1 MKMRVAASIAVTVLA
16 TTVLAGCQFVTPQQT
31 TRSYT
36 PADGV
41 NGTAGD
47 VDVRNAF
54 VLEGAGDTASVIGV
68 LSNTSDA
75 QTSVT
80 LQWTGTSGTETRSL
94 VIPAGGLLSMSTDP
108 TKLDA
113 SVRERLQ
120 RGRARRRRRDARRR
134 CFNVTFSTS
143 DGAEQPAAAGADG
156 QLLAVRDAG
165 AHADADPH
173 ADEDEEEQP
182 SPDVTDSA
190 TPTPTPTD
198 TLAG

>member
-31 TRSYT
+31 SRSYT

-41 NGTAGD
+41 NGSAGT

-68 LSNTSDA
+68 LSNKSDA

-80 LQWTGTSGTETRSL
+80 LQWAGTSGTQTRSL

-113 SVRERLQ
+113 SVASDSSAVVLD
-120 RGRARRRRRDARRR
+120 GVKTMPGGL
-134 CFNVTFSTS
+134 FNVTFSTS
-143 DGAEQPAAAGADG
+143 DGQSSL
-156 QLLAVRDAG
+156 QLPVLTGSFPQYATLVPTPTPTPTPTKTKKATAPG
-165 AHADADPH
+165 I
-173 ADEDEEEQP
+173 
-182 SPDVTDSA
+182 TGSA